1 MPKNYETEVRE
12 RYGNT
17 AAYREHEQ
25 KTKKRLLNVINNIEI
40 VSACS
45 IESSDFNR
53 DR

>member
-1 MPKNYETEVRE
+1 MKNYETEVRE

-17 AAYREHEQ
+17 AADREHEQ

-45 IESSDFNR
+45 IESSDFNWYR
-53 DR
+53 